1 MVRIYPDRPVSSPL
15 LVVSALTLSWLA
27 SGCSP
32 ALNWREVHPVQV
44 DGLTAMFPCK
54 PDTHERTVPWPGLP
68 AGATMHLL
76 SCQTEAGTWALSY
89 LTLPDVALLAPAMHE
104 FTMSMRR
111 NLGSAAQLTG
121 GGQSV
126 AEQDLGP
133 IEVPGM
139 TPSLQARAWHFQ
151 AQRPDGLGRP
161 MDMDIRAWH
170 FSHGMTVFQA
180 SVWRPVEAV
189 KAQTSEDVAQAFF
202 KGLQFP
208 R

>member
-1 MVRIYPDRPVSSPL
+1 MAQICPDRAFSLPL
-15 LVVSALTLSWLA
+15 LVMCALTLSGLT

-32 ALNWREVHPVQV
+32 ALNWREVHPVQA

-54 PDTHERTVPWPGLP
+54 PDAHERTVPWPGLP

-89 LTLPDVALLAPAMHE
+89 LSLPDVAQLAPAMHE

-121 GGQSV
+121 GGTPV

-133 IEVPGM
+133 IQVPGM
-139 TPSLQARAWHFQ
+139 TPSSQARAWHFQ

-161 MDMDIRAWH
+161 MDMDIRSWQ